1 MWASALR
8 AGEDGLV
15 GKALGRGEVGANWA
29 AAGGLGA
36 ATAGGSQ
43 AAQLGHG
50 EEGHAGPQHG

>member
-8 AGEDGLV
+8 AGEEGLV

-29 AAGGLGA
+29 TAGGLGV
-36 ATAGGSQ
+36 ATAGGER

-50 EEGHAGPQHG
+50 EEWHAGPRRG